1 MSWYYTP
8 YLLPMLAAALISTV
22 LAIYAWRRRGVP
34 GATAFFIL
42 AIALI
47 MWSLGYALE
56 IAGTDLTTKI
66 FWGKVQYIGIIIVTL
81 AWLAFSLQYTNHIE
95 WLTRRNLTLLAILP
109 LITLTLVWTNE
120 AHHFIWKSYNL
131 AINGPFLALEVQ
143 HGFWFWIHSAY
154 SYLLLLAGSI
164 LLVKMLIDFPHR
176 YRQQAGFLLLGTLMP
191 WAGNGLYLLGLVP
204 IPNFDL
210 TPLAFTLTGVL
221 WWWSLWQLRLLE
233 LVPVARRAVVDS
245 MKDGVLVLDVQH
257 RIVDLNPAAQQIMG
271 CTPAQALGKTPEQF
285 LPTWPNLRDV
295 LHVETEISFN
305 NDSISRDL
313 ELTIS
318 PLYTRPNQLQGRLIV
333 LRDIT
338 ARKQAEEALRVMAT
352 ENLRLARA
360 IAAASDGIV
369 ITDPH
374 RPDNPIIYANPAFE
388 RITGYE
394 LKEVF
399 GRNCRFLQ
407 GPDTDPEAIAQI
419 RQAIAVPQEVRV
431 VLLNYKKNG
440 QTFWNELK
448 ISPVISGQG
457 FLLYFIGI
465 QTDITQRK
473 QAEEALQDSE
483 ARYRM
488 LAENANDLIARHAP
502 DGTCLYLSPA
512 CRTLL
517 GYEPDE
523 MLGRSP
529 YEIFHPAD
537 IDHIESAFAGL
548 LTTADTYI
556 SSYRIRRK
564 DGHYI
569 WFETSVRAIRHP
581 ETDEV
586 QEIIAI
592 SRDITGRKRSEE
604 AIALA
609 RDEALAASNLKSQLL
624 ANVSHDVRTPLSGIL
639 GYAEMLQ
646 EGVFDPLTDDQREA
660 TKEIVDSARQLLGL
674 INSLLDQARI
684 EAGKLALDIG
694 PFAPQDLIETM
705 YTSLG
710 QLAQRKQ
717 LTLTSQISAE
727 MPITLIGDRERI
739 QQILFNL
746 VSNALKFTERG
757 TVAVS
762 FYPTNAAHWAIE
774 VADTGPGIPTEAQ
787 IYIFEAFRQV
797 DGSVTRRHGGVGL
810 GLSIVKQLVDL
821 MGGQISLESTEG
833 QGSIFTVLLPLQIP
847 QDSLTTDGY
856 HNSP

>member
-1 MSWYYTP
+1 MVLGSFRL
-8 YLLPMLAAALISTV
+8 LLPDAFGRST
-22 LAIYAWRRRGVP
+22 L
-34 GATAFFIL
+34 
-42 AIALI
+42 
-47 MWSLGYALE
+47 M
-56 IAGTDLTTKI
+56 
-66 FWGKVQYIGIIIVTL
+66 
-81 AWLAFSLQYTNHIE
+81 
-95 WLTRRNLTLLAILP
+95 
-109 LITLTLVWTNE
+109 
-120 AHHFIWKSYNL
+120 
-131 AINGPFLALEVQ
+131 
-143 HGFWFWIHSAY
+143 
-154 SYLLLLAGSI
+154 
-164 LLVKMLIDFPHR
+164 VKMLLDSPHL
-176 YRQQAGFLLLGTLMP
+176 YRQQAALLLVATGMP
-191 WAGNGLYLLGLVP
+191 WAGNGLYLLKLVP
-204 IPNFDL
+204 IANFDP
-210 TPLAFTLTGVL
+210 TPLAFTVTGILFGWNL
-221 WWWSLWQLRLLE
+221 WRLRMLE

-257 RIVDLNPAAQQIMG
+257 RIVDLNPAAQQLMD
-271 CTPAQALGKTPEQF
+271 CTPLQALGKTPEQF
-285 LPTWPNLRDV
+285 LPTWPDLRDV
-295 LHVETEISFN
+295 LSAETEISLH
-305 NDSISRDL
+305 DGAISRHI
-313 ELTIS
+313 ELTVS
-318 PLYTRPNQLQGRLIV
+318 PLYTRPNQLQGRLVV

-338 ARKQAEEALRVMAT
+338 ARKQAEEALRIMAT

-394 LKEVF
+394 LKDVF
-399 GRNCRFLQ
+399 GCNCRLLQ
-407 GPDTDPEAIAQI
+407 GPDTDPDAIAEM
-419 RQAIAVPQEVRV
+419 RQAVAAAQEVRV
-431 VLLNYKKNG
+431 NLLNYKKDG

-465 QTDITQRK
+465 LTDITQRK

-502 DGTCLYLSPA
+502 DSTCLYVSPA

-523 MLGRSP
+523 MIGHSP
-529 YEIFHPAD
+529 YELFHPDD
-537 IDHIESAFAGL
+537 IDHIESSFAGL
-548 LTTADTYI
+548 LTTEDTYI

-646 EGVFDPLTDDQREA
+646 EGVFDLLTDSQREA

-717 LTLTSQISAE
+717 LTLTSQIAAE
-727 MPITLIGDRERI
+727 LPITLIGDRERI
-739 QQILFNL
+739 QQILLNL
-746 VSNALKFTERG
+746 VSNALKFTE
-757 TVAVS
+757 
-762 FYPTNAAHWAIE
+762 
-774 VADTGPGIPTEAQ
+774 
-787 IYIFEAFRQV
+787 
-797 DGSVTRRHGGVGL
+797 
-810 GLSIVKQLVDL
+810 
-821 MGGQISLESTEG
+821 
-833 QGSIFTVLLPLQIP
+833 QG
-847 QDSLTTDGY
+847 
-856 HNSP
+856 